1 MNLSKMASKAGI
13 CPVLEPVIFTAFCYQ
28 FQSAGQFFNV
38 IDAYVF
44 LPSVGLLVFKL
55 QLRKMCNSKIQGESV
70 ELVIFLWK
78 LYLVFKFKV

>member
-1 MNLSKMASKAGI
+1 MHLSKMAPKRGY
-13 CPVLEPVIFTAFCYQ
+13 VLYWS
-28 FQSAGQFFNV
+28 QSYSLPFATSFNPGQFFNV
-38 IDAYVF
+38 IDSYVF

-78 LYLVFKFKV
+78 LYFGF